1 MLVSDIIGIFKSIN
15 LETDGSL
22 GQKVPSFPDLSCGS
36 SPPWDPVYCGGD
48 DEIIFVYLIAE
59 TQAPELAGVKKGWEQ
74 SSVSRLLMI
83 TMVTMSELDLLM
95 DSPLDHSAPVK
106 TSPRLLVSDQEMD
119 Q

>member
-1 MLVSDIIGIFKSIN
+1 MVSDIIGIFKSIN
-15 LETDGSL
+15 LETDGSQ
-22 GQKVPSFPDLSCGS
+22 GQKLPSFPDLSCGS
-36 SPPWDPVYCGGD
+36 SSPWDPVYY